1 MKIFKAQMYT
11 VEVKGLV
18 ILNHFDAKFLHHI
31 YLSNKLKS
39 GYFYIAELL
48 HLLKQYFLHHFLSLT

>member
-1 MKIFKAQMYT
+1 MYT

-18 ILNHFDAKFLHHI
+18 ILNHSDAKFLDII
-31 YLSNKLKS
+31 YLSNS
-39 GYFYIAELL
+39 GYFYIVELL